1 MEKSKV
7 KELLLEFKEKLKL
20 FRSIAKEKQ
29 MAIVEFDH
37 DRLKDILGREKSL
50 LDEISELEKKF
61 ASDLGKNNLKM
72 LVENDVELRMLRV
85 DLEGEIEEI
94 KKLSAE
100 NKYLISHSLSFVRR
114 LIEFYSEENKIN
126 AKI

>member
-37 DRLKDILGREKSL
+37 DRLKDILGREESL

-94 KKLSAE
+94 RKLSAE

-114 LIEFYSEENKIN
+114 LIEFYSEGNKIN